1 MGGAVSETNTILL
14 CSKVFSSIDQL
25 LQKAPMVRPLT
36 SLTRGEQQ
44 HGWQQWRREVVARR
58 DAGTFISLPQLE
70 LLSRVSPA
78 HPHRSHTLS
87 LSQVLSGEEEAF
99 SCLE

>member
-1 MGGAVSETNTILL
+1 
-14 CSKVFSSIDQL
+14 
-25 LQKAPMVRPLT
+25 MVRPLT
-36 SLTRGEQQ
+36 SLTRGAQQ

-78 HPHRSHTLS
+78 HPHHLTPSPYHRCSAEKKRPS
-87 LSQVLSGEEEAF
+87 AVWSKMM
-99 SCLE
+99 